1 MLVIPNGCAKPPSI
15 RFVCFLERFFGFRDL
30 STFRYPRVE
39 SFIACAVG
47 LILWSSG
54 GATAQADGP
63 AVMLNHVFPAGGQVG
78 TQFEV
83 DVAGTGLDGL
93 TTLQC
98 SHPGI
103 GFERIAENKFRV
115 TIPDTVLPGQYDLR
129 TVGQNGLSSPRTFC
143 CGTYA
148 EHTEAEPND
157 ALASGQRVAA
167 VQTVNGRIGAGGDQD
182 HFQFTAQ
189 RGERIVIE
197 CWAERID
204 SPLRAVLEVYD
215 SRGRRLR
222 VNRGYFG
229 IDPLIDFVV
238 PEDGDYVVRVFDL
251 VYTGSDDAV
260 YRLEIGNHPR
270 VAFAVPA
277 IVQRNKPTTV
287 SLYGWNLNLPT
298 SDKVAH
304 DEATTARLASD
315 MQGDWDRRDVE
326 VKIPRDTKASARPL
340 RLRPSQAT
348 LDPFAYHL
356 TGSHVPVLLAATD
369 LPVIAEIAGND
380 GSDSHPM
387 VPIPC
392 AISGQLLEGAE
403 RDVYAFEARS
413 GEILWF
419 EGFGERLGSPV
430 DLDVSILAAD
440 GETEFARFSDDV
452 RNLGGVRFPSAH
464 LDPAGSWVVPTDGRY
479 LILVR
484 NLIGGLD
491 ADPRRVYAL
500 TIRRQEPGFHVV
512 AMPRA
517 GRPESLNVQPGGR
530 TLLDVLAFRQR
541 GMSGPIRVSARN
553 LPPGLECPPIWLG
566 PGVDS
571 APLVITAT
579 RGAPPGIASIDFV
592 ADAPSVDARPVQT
605 GTMVRSGR
613 PNGWGRLT
621 ADHPVAVS
629 GPPSP
634 LRIIAEGHE
643 PRFHELYG
651 ELKVRHAPGGIVDV
665 AVHVERAEADHQAEV
680 KLIGTGLPPMI
691 GNQTATI
698 PPGQNKGYL
707 SFYLPPTLELGHYS
721 LAIRAETTV
730 PDPQNGGNPKS
741 VTVMSNAVSFEVH
754 RPAFVVKIDP
764 YAPKTIRRGEVIQI
778 NYTAC
783 RINGF
788 ISKIHTE
795 LAAPVKVAGIRGR
808 GVTFVGQ
815 TDSGTIQ
822 IIANDDAELG
832 QQPFLRL
839 YGIGTVEDQPVY
851 HGSCFLDLEVVE

>member
-1 MLVIPNGCAKPPSI
+1 M
-15 RFVCFLERFFGFRDL
+15 
-30 STFRYPRVE
+30 E
-39 SFIACAVG
+39 SFIVCAIG

-54 GATAQADGP
+54 GAAAQADGP
-63 AVMLNHVFPAGGQVG
+63 AVVLNHVFPAGGQAG

-93 TTLQC
+93 TILQC

-103 GFERIAENKFRV
+103 GFQQIAGNKFRV
-115 TIPDTVLPGQYDLR
+115 TIPETVLPGQYDLR
-129 TVGQNGLSSPRTFC
+129 TVGQNGLSSPRTFS

-148 EHTEAEPND
+148 EQMEAEPND
-157 ALASGQRVAA
+157 ALSAAQRVAA
-167 VQTVNGRIGAGGDQD
+167 VQTVNGRIAARGDQD

-238 PEDGDYVVRVFDL
+238 PKDGDYIVRVFDL

-277 IVQRNKPTTV
+277 IVERDKPTTV
-287 SLYGWNLNLPT
+287 TLYGWNLNSPT
-298 SDKVAH
+298 SRENVA
-304 DEATTARLASD
+304 
-315 MQGDWDRRDVE
+315 GDGSQVSFVAKTRGEWDRRDVE
-326 VKIPRDTKASARPL
+326 VNIPGDTETSARSL
-340 RLRPSQAT
+340 RLRSAQAT
-348 LDPFAYHL
+348 LGPFAYHL
-356 TGSHVPVLLAATD
+356 AGSHVPVLLAATD
-369 LPVIAEIAGND
+369 LPVIQECDAKDDND
-380 GSDSHPM
+380 SRLS

-392 AISGQLLEGAE
+392 AISGQLLAGDE
-403 RDVYAFEARS
+403 RDVFAFEAQR
-413 GEILWF
+413 GEILWL

-430 DLDVSILAAD
+430 DLDLSILSAD

-464 LDPAGSWVVPTDGRY
+464 LDPAGSWVVPADGRY

-491 ADPRRVYAL
+491 SDPRRVYAL
-500 TIRRQEPGFHVV
+500 TICRQEPGFHVV
-512 AMPRA
+512 AIPRA
-517 GRPESLNVQPGGR
+517 ERPESMNVQPGGR

-541 GMSGPIRVSARN
+541 GMSGSIRVSARN

-579 RGAPPGIASIDFV
+579 RGAAPGVASLDLV
-592 ADAPSVDARPVQT
+592 AEAPTVDARPVKT
-605 GTMVRSGR
+605 GTMVRTGR

-621 ADHPVAVS
+621 ADRPVAIS
-629 GPPSP
+629 GPPAP

-643 PRFHELYG
+643 PRLHELYG

-691 GNQTATI
+691 GNQTVVI
-698 PPGQNKGYL
+698 PPGQNKGYI
-707 SFYLPPTLELGHYS
+707 SFYLPPTLNLGQYS
-721 LAIRAETTV
+721 LAIRAETTA
-730 PDPQNGGNPKS
+730 PDSLNEGKPKS
-741 VTVMSNAVSFEVH
+741 VAVISNVVSFEVQ

-778 NYTAC
+778 NYTAQ

-822 IIANDDAELG
+822 IIANDDAKLG

-839 YGIGTVEDQPVY
+839 YGIGTVEDQPIY
-851 HGSCFLDLEVVE
+851 HGSCFLELEVVE

>member
-1 MLVIPNGCAKPPSI
+1 MK
-15 RFVCFLERFFGFRDL
+15 
-30 STFRYPRVE
+30 
-39 SFIACAVG
+39 SFIVCAVG

-63 AVMLNHVFPAGGQVG
+63 AVVLYHVYPAGGQVG

-103 GFERIAENKFRV
+103 GFERIDGNKFRV
-115 TIPDTVLPGQYDLR
+115 TIPDSVLPGQYDLR

-148 EHTEAEPND
+148 ELNEAEPND
-157 ALASGQRVAA
+157 ALTSPQKIAA

-197 CWAERID
+197 CWADRID

-229 IDPLIDFVV
+229 IDPLIDFIV

-251 VYTGSDDAV
+251 VYTGSEDAV
-260 YRLEIGNHPR
+260 YRLEIGNRPR

-277 IVQRNKPTTV
+277 IVERDKPTTV
-287 SLYGWNLNLPT
+287 ALYGWNLNPPGSREIVT
-298 SDKVAH
+298 GDGAQVSFVA
-304 DEATTARLASD
+304 ETR
-315 MQGDWDRRDVE
+315 GDWDRRDVE
-326 VKIPRDTKASARPL
+326 VDISGDTETSTQSL
-340 RLRPSQAT
+340 RLRPTQAM

-356 TGSHVPVLLAATD
+356 AGSHVPVLLAATD
-369 LPVIAEIAGND
+369 LPVVQESDGQVGND
-380 GSDSHPM
+380 SRPS

-392 AISGQLLEGAE
+392 AISGQLLAGDE
-403 RDVYAFEARS
+403 RDVFAFEARR
-413 GEILWF
+413 GEVLWF

-430 DLDVSILAAD
+430 DLDLSILAAD
-440 GETEFARFSDDV
+440 GETEYARFSDNV
-452 RNLGGVRFPSAH
+452 RNLGGVRFPSGH
-464 LDPAGSWVVPTDGRY
+464 LDPAGSWVVPADGRY

-512 AMPRA
+512 AIPRA
-517 GRPESLNVQPGGR
+517 ERPESLNVQPGGR

-541 GMSGPIRVSARN
+541 GMSGSIRVSARN

-579 RGAPPGIASIDFV
+579 RGAAPGITSLDLV
-592 ADAPSVDARPVQT
+592 ADAPSVEARPVRT
-605 GTMVRSGR
+605 GTMVRTGR

-629 GPPSP
+629 GTPAP

-665 AVHVERAEADHQAEV
+665 AVHVERAETDHQAEV

-691 GNQTATI
+691 GNQTAVI
-698 PPGQNKGYL
+698 PPGHNKGYL
-707 SFYLPPTLELGHYS
+707 SFYLPPTLALGHYS
-721 LAIRAETTV
+721 LAVRAETTV
-730 PDPQNGGNPKS
+730 PDSLNEGKPKS
-741 VTVMSNAVSFEVH
+741 VAVNSNAVSFEVH
-754 RPAFVVKIDP
+754 QPAFVVEIDP

-778 NYTAC
+778 NYTA
-783 RINGF
+783 RRVNGF

-851 HGSCFLDLEVVE
+851 HGSCFLELKVVE